1 MQQLILPL
9 NTCKVTAAYQN
20 KHYRQ
25 SYGYSHYG
33 VDYADGREIVASG
46 TGVVYGAGYDQKMGN
61 TVVILYPLCK
71 LHDGSVKD
79 LTLRYC
85 HLEQIEVKQ
94 GQVVVA
100 GERIGI
106 TGQTPIGKI
115 NGIHLHLEV
124 DTDTKAPLYTPSI
137 AAHSNLLRAGYRGE
151 RDSTLDPSTALYIGE
166 GQRVYR
172 LPSAED
178 WTKPEDAKL
187 PVASTADVKDCCR
200 VLVEVVRMIS
210 RMI

>member
-1 MQQLILPL
+1 MQQLTLPL

-25 SYGYSHYG
+25 VYGYSHYG

-61 TVVILYPLCK
+61 TVAILYPLCR
-71 LHDGSVKD
+71 LHDGTVRD

-85 HLEQIEVKQ
+85 HLERIEVKR

-100 GERIGI
+100 GELIGI
-106 TGQTPIGKI
+106 TGQTPVGKI
-115 NGIHLHLEV
+115 DGIHLHLEA

-151 RDSTLDPSTALYIGE
+151 RDTSLDPATVLYIGE

-172 LPSAED
+172 LPSAES
-178 WTKPEDAKL
+178 WTSPKDVEL
-187 PVASTADVKDCCR
+187 PKVSPIDTKDCCR
-200 VLVEVVRMIS
+200 VLIEVVRMIS
-210 RMI
+210 RII